1 MVATSVVRFGDA
13 PGHLLRRAQQIHTE
27 MWSHEVGDALTGP
40 QYATLVAI
48 AGWPNLDQKKA
59 GELASLDKSTVG
71 GVVKRLEA
79 KGWVTRATS
88 PVDARRRILLLT
100 DYAKANLSAI
110 SAAAARVQRGLL
122 QPLTSEEAGRL
133 VALLHAVAFAFED
146 EKSIGPA
153 PVESQEMLELDTTPG
168 YLIRRAQQV
177 HAALWTSAFGGD
189 LTGPQY
195 AVLAAAAQSDA
206 IDQSQIG
213 SRASLDSSSVADI
226 ITRLEARGW
235 LTRRKD
241 HDDGRR
247 MIVEL
252 TLPATTAIR
261 HLTKSVQDVQ
271 QRLLS
276 PLNDSDAAAFMS
288 LMQRVVSFRADND
301 EYVPAPAGVE
311 SR

>member
-1 MVATSVVRFGDA
+1 MEAGSIVQFDDA

-27 MWSHEVGDALTGP
+27 MWSREVGDVMTGP

-48 AGWPNLDQKKA
+48 SGWPDLDQKRA

-71 GVVKRLEA
+71 GVVRRLEK
-79 KGWVTRATS
+79 KGWLTRAIS

-100 DYAKANLSAI
+100 DHAHAHLPAVT
-110 SAAAARVQRGLL
+110 AAATRVQHRLL
-122 QPLTSEEAGRL
+122 EPLTTDEAAQL
-133 VALLHAVAFAFED
+133 VSLLHAVAFAVED
-146 EKSIGPA
+146 DAAIGPA
-153 PVESQEMLELDTTPG
+153 PVSVGKMLELDTTPG

-177 HAALWTSAFGGD
+177 HAGLWTSVFDGD
-189 LTGPQY
+189 LTSPQY
-195 AVLAAAAQSDA
+195 AVLAAAAAAES

-226 ITRLEARGW
+226 VTRLEARGW

-241 HDDGRR
+241 QDDGRR

-261 HLTKSVQDVQ
+261 HLTRSVQDVQ

-276 PLNDSDAAAFMS
+276 PLNSSDAASFMS
-288 LMQRVVSFRADND
+288 LMQRVVSMDTPTANSTRAS
-301 EYVPAPAGVE
+301 A
-311 SR
+311 